1 MNPNEIKNFHL
12 IAVCGTGMA
21 SLAGLLKQAGHKVQG
36 SDANIY
42 PPMSTLL
49 SDLSI
54 PVMPGYKAEN
64 ITTDIDIAV
73 IGNAVSKN
81 NEEVLAVQQKDV
93 RYLSFPET
101 LSQFFL
107 EGKKSL
113 VVTGTHGKTTTTSL
127 LAWTLY
133 HAGRDPGFMVGGW
146 LKNFDSNHRFGAGEH
161 FAVEGDEYDT
171 AFFDKGPKF
180 LHYQPHSAILTGI
193 EFDHADIFSSLDQIK
208 DAFLK
213 FIDIL
218 DPDGFLLVAH
228 GDPNIKDVT
237 GKVPCDMESYGF
249 SSSADWVIADYQWDS
264 GAGRFRLLHKGK
276 KVGEFSLP
284 MTGRQNALNSAAV
297 AALCLRLGLSA
308 QEIAAAYAEFAG
320 IKRRQEVVGVENGIT
335 VIDDFAHHPTAIKL
349 TLAGIK
355 EAFPDGRLWAVFEP
369 RSATSRRNVFQET
382 LPASFAPADRVVIAE
397 LFATE
402 KVPENERLD
411 PFALIDSIKAMG
423 QEPSKEASKEAWYIP
438 GVESIIDH
446 LSGECQPGDVVLIMS
461 SGGFDGIHQRLL
473 QRLKKGTTP

>member
-21 SLAGLLKQAGHKVQG
+21 SLAGLLKQAGHKVVG

-49 SDLSI
+49 QDLNI
-54 PVMPGYKAEN
+54 PVKPGYKAEN
-64 ITTDIDIAV
+64 ITPDIDIAV
-73 IGNAVSKN
+73 IGNAVSKDN
-81 NEEVLAVQQKDV
+81 DEVQAVQQQNI

-180 LHYQPHSAILTGI
+180 LHYQPHAAILTGI
-193 EFDHADIFSSLDQIK
+193 EFDHADIFTNLDQIK
-208 DAFLK
+208 DAFLE
-213 FIDIL
+213 FVDII

-237 GKVPCDMESYGF
+237 GNAPCEIESYGF
-249 SSSADWVIADYQWDS
+249 SSEADWAITDYQWNS
-264 GAGRFRLLHKGK
+264 GAGRFRLVYRGNR
-276 KVGEFSLP
+276 VGDFSLP

-297 AALCLRLGLSA
+297 AALCLRLGLKA
-308 QEIAAAYAEFAG
+308 EEIAAAYTEFAG
-320 IKRRQEVVGVENGIT
+320 IKRRQEVVGVENGVT
-335 VIDDFAHHPTAIKL
+335 VIDDFAHHPTAIDL

-355 EAFPDGRLWAVFEP
+355 EAWKDSRLWAVFEP
-369 RSATSRRNVFQET
+369 RSATSRRNVFQEA
-382 LPASFAPADRVVIAE
+382 LPKSFGPADRVVIAAP
-397 LFATE
+397 FAPE
-402 KVPENERLD
+402 KVPEEERLD
-411 PFALIDSIKAMG
+411 PDALINSIKASG
-423 QEPSKEASKEAWYIP
+423 KEAWYIP
-438 GVESIIDH
+438 EVEDIVDH
-446 LSGECQPGDVVLIMS
+446 LSQECQPGDVVMVMS

-473 QRLKKGTTP
+473 ERLKKVNGS